1 MFEYD
6 NMKKNVHKFH
16 IVVTLKITPFL
27 LLLLEGE
34 NEEKPKALF
43 VNGQVMVMFKFNFSI
58 FIIDVYPLEIL
69 KMSPV

>member
-6 NMKKNVHKFH
+6 NMKKNVHTFH

-34 NEEKPKALF
+34 NEEKPKSIIREWTS
-43 VNGQVMVMFKFNFSI
+43 NG
-58 FIIDVYPLEIL
+58 DV
-69 KMSPV
+69 